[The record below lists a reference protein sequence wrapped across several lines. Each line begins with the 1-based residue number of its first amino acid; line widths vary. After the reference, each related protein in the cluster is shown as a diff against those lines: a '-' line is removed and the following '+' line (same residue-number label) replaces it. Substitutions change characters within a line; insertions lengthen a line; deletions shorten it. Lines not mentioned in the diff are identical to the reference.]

1 MKITENVIETRRI
14 ELSADE
20 LAIVNATAKI
30 LSILADNSFD
40 FKGIDIEDVIQCL
53 DNVSNKANTDII
65 GTEIDTGFMSA
76 ENEKVFF
83 ITED

>member
-20 LAIVNATAKI
+20 IAIVNATAKI
-30 LSILADNSFD
+30 LSILADNFFE
-40 FKGIDIEDVIQCL
+40 FKDVDIEDVIQCL
-53 DNVSNKANTDII
+53 TNVSNKANTDIV
-65 GTEIDTGFMSA
+65 GTEIETGLMSA
-76 ENEKVFF
+76 EKVFF

>member
-20 LAIVNATAKI
+20 IAIVNATAKI
-30 LSILADNSFD
+30 LSILADNSFE
-40 FKGIDIEDVIQCL
+40 FKNVDIEEVIQCL
-53 DNVSNKANTDII
+53 DNVSNKANTDIV
-65 GTEIDTGFMSA
+65 GTEIETGFMSDGD
-76 ENEKVFF
+76 EKVFF

>member
-1 MKITENVIETRRI
+1 MKITENVIKTRKI

-20 LAIVNATAKI
+20 IAIVNATAKI
-30 LSILADNSFD
+30 LSILADNSFE
-40 FKGIDIEDVIQCL
+40 FKDVDIEDVIQCL

-65 GTEIDTGFMSA
+65 GTEVDTGFIDT
-76 ENEKVFF
+76 EKVFF

>member
-1 MKITENVIETRRI
+1 MKITENVIETRKI

-20 LAIVNATAKI
+20 IAIVNATAKI
-30 LSILADNSFD
+30 LSILADNSFE
-40 FKGIDIEDVIQCL
+40 FKDVDIEDVIQCL

-65 GTEIDTGFMSA
+65 GTEVDTGFIDT
-76 ENEKVFF
+76 EKVFF